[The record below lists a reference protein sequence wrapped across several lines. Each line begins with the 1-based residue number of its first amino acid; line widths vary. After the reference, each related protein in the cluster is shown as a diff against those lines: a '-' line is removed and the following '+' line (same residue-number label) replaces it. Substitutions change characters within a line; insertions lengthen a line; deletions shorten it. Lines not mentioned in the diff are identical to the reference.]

1 MPFNLFI
8 NKDISHLD
16 SALSNILANTL
27 KEQRKLILLHL
38 FL

>member
-16 SALSNILANTL
+16 NALSNTLANTL
-27 KEQRKLILLHL
+27 KEQRKQILLHL